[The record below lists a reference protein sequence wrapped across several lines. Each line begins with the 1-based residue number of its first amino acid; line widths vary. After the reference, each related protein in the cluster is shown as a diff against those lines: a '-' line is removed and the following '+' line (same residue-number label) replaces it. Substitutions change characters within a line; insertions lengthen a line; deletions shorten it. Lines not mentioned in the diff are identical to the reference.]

1 MVVKMYYMNT
11 DRDNFHDWARD
22 KPDTTSFSGLHH
34 LERSRPLPQ
43 PSLPWR
49 RIGVLIAVAAG
60 LVAGLRYYF
69 AA

>member
-34 LERSRPLPQ
+34 LERRRPQ
-43 PSLPWR
+43 PSMNWGR
-49 RIGVLIAVAAG
+49 MGFWIVLAG
-60 LVAGLRYYF
+60 LLGAGFKYF
-69 AA
+69 FST